1 MTNIT
6 TDDILAIPNGARFFR
21 CALQVNPND
30 YAVYRGQSPDPDA
43 AAYAQ
48 RLIDEAVKNDIKL
61 LAITNHNNCDFV
73 EVIRPLAQKAG
84 VVIFPGFEIKSH
96 EGVHLLCLY
105 DPGTDHARMQR
116 YLGQLDIH
124 DLSSSDGSSQKSF
137 KDILRLVQDEQ
148 NGLVIAAHSTNVGG
162 LFKVLPGQACINAWR
177 DERLLAIQIPGAV
190 DGLPQDIKP
199 IVKNRNPDYRR
210 DIPRGVDQAIAVVNS
225 KDIAK
230 PEDLADKAS
239 WSWIK
244 MAEFSIEGLKQA
256 FLDPDSRIR
265 LNSED
270 DPVPHVCLEAI
281 EWEGGFLDGVR
292 IHLNE
297 NLNVL
302 IGGRGA
308 GKSTVVESIRHAFGM
323 LPATDEATKSYQGIV
338 KDVIRQNTTIR
349 VLVSS
354 PKPSPRKYWIVR
366 NGSNPPDVRDADTG
380 EVLSLEPRFVVGDL
394 DVYGQHELSELS
406 RQEEKQRRLLERF
419 ASDADVSQKQKREL
433 RRRLQ
438 ESREKIHRL
447 LADMNRLEERLAE
460 QPKLE
465 ETLKRYK
472 VLGIDE
478 KLKARSAIIKEERVL
493 KTAVDRINPLEDAIS
508 GLRDAVP
515 DVAFLSD
522 AALADL
528 VGKGVL
534 SRLRQPMESVRDAL
548 VKTGD
553 ELVSLKEKVL
563 KEIAGVDSAWRT
575 EREQPVMDEY
585 RAILKTLN
593 KESVD
598 GDEFISLQKQLE
610 DLKPLK
616 DRHGQML
623 KNLAELRSERTTL
636 LAEWEDI
643 KMKDRREWEGVAKRV
658 SKKLAGSVRVTMGDE
673 NRSTL
678 EGLLREHVEGSYS
691 KSLQNLLC
699 EGQLSARSLA
709 ESIRKGAAHLRAS
722 YGCLTDQAAE
732 RLAAGGESLAMRVEE
747 EDWLQ
752 MPTIFLNL
760 GTEDKPQ
767 FVPLKRL
774 STGQKATALL
784 CLLLLESDAPLVI
797 DQPEDDLDNRF
808 ITEYIVPKMKQE
820 KRCRQFLFAS
830 HNANIPVL
838 GDAEL
843 IVGLTPES
851 DETTGELF
859 GELKPEHRGAIDNE
873 PVRKLVEEILEGGR
887 DAFFVRRA
895 KYGF

>member
-1 MTNIT
+1 MNKETE
-6 TDDILAIPNGARFFR
+6 DILALPNGARFFR

-30 YAVYRGQSPDPDA
+30 YAVYRGQEPDPDA
-43 AAYAQ
+43 TDYAQ
-48 RLIDEAVKNDIKL
+48 RLIDEAVKNDIKI
-61 LAITNHNNCDFV
+61 LAITQHNNCDFV
-73 EVIRPLAQKAG
+73 EIIRPLAQKAG
-84 VVIFPGFEIKSH
+84 VVIFPGFEMKSH
-96 EGVHLLCLY
+96 EGVHLLCIY
-105 DPGTDHARMQR
+105 DPETDHAKMQR

-124 DLSSSDGSSQKSF
+124 DVSSTDAASQKSF
-137 KDILRLVQDEQ
+137 KEILRLVQDEQ
-148 NGLVIAAHSTNVGG
+148 SGMVIAAHGTNAGG
-162 LFKVLPGQACINAWR
+162 LFRVLSGQACINAWKNH
-177 DERLLAIQIPGAV
+177 RLLAIQIPGAI
-190 DGLPQDIKP
+190 DGLPQDVKP
-199 IVKNRNPDYRR
+199 IVKNTNPDYHR
-210 DIPRGVDQAIAVVNS
+210 DIPRGVHQAIAVVNA
-225 KDIAK
+225 KDVVK
-230 PEDLADKAS
+230 PEDLADKAA

-265 LNSED
+265 LNSEE

-308 GKSTVVESIRHAFGM
+308 GKSTVVESIRHAFAM
-323 LPATDEATKSYQGIV
+323 LPATDEATKSYRGIV

-354 PKPSPRKYWIVR
+354 PKLSHRKYWIVR

-380 EVLSLEPRFVVGDL
+380 EVLSLEPGFVVGDL
-394 DVYGQHELSELS
+394 EVYGQHELSELS

-419 ASDADVSQKQKREL
+419 ASDSDVSQKQKREL
-433 RRRLQ
+433 RRKLQ

-447 LADMNRLEERLAE
+447 LTEMNRFQERLAE
-460 QPKLE
+460 KPKLE
-465 ETLKRYK
+465 ETLKRYQ
-472 VLGIDE
+472 VLGIEE
-478 KLKARSAIIKEERVL
+478 KLKARSALIKEERVL
-493 KTAVDRINPLEDAIS
+493 KTAADRINPLDEALIGLHDAI
-508 GLRDAVP
+508 P
-515 DVAFLSD
+515 DIAFLSD
-522 AALADL
+522 AALGDMA
-528 VGKGVL
+528 GKGIL
-534 SRLRQPMESVRDAL
+534 TQLRKPIESVREFLAGTIDGLA
-548 VKTGD
+548 
-553 ELVSLKEKVL
+553 ELKERVL
-563 KEIAGVDSAWRT
+563 KEIAGIDSVWHT
-575 EREQPVMDEY
+575 DREKPVLDEY

-616 DRHGQML
+616 DQHGQME
-623 KNLAELRSERTTL
+623 KNLAALRRERTTL
-636 LAEWEDI
+636 LAEWEDV
-643 KMKDRREWEGVAKRV
+643 KMKDRREWEAVAKRV
-658 SKKLAGSVRVTMGDE
+658 SKKLAGSVQVMMGDE
-673 NRSTL
+673 NRASL
-678 EGLLREHVEGSYS
+678 EVLLREHVEGSYS
-691 KSLQNLLC
+691 KSLQNLLS

-709 ESIRKGAAHLRAS
+709 ESIRKGTAHLRAS

-732 RLAAGGESLAMRVEE
+732 RLAAAGESLAMRVEE

-752 MPTIFLNL
+752 MPTIHLNL
-760 GTEDKPQ
+760 GTEERPQ

-808 ITEYIVPKMKQE
+808 ISEYIVPKMKQE
-820 KRCRQFLFAS
+820 KRRRQFLFAS

-851 DETTGELF
+851 DELTGELA
-859 GELKPEHRGAIDNE
+859 GVLKPEHRGAIDNE

-887 DAFFVRRA
+887 DAFYIRRN